1 MVVSV
6 QDYELDMLPGSERKL
21 ESSLK
26 DVQTKL
32 EVVKQLQPLW
42 LRSCLPLVATT
53 ATTACYHHQT
63 LVLVFG

>member
-1 MVVSV
+1 MVLV

-32 EVVKQLQPLW
+32 EVVKQLHPLW
-42 LRSCLPLVATT
+42 LRSCLPPRHN
-53 ATTACYHHQT
+53 HHHHC
-63 LVLVFG
+63 LLPSPHLY